1 MNPSRQTISGEMP
14 SFLTPTLPVPSY
26 QARARSLPIA
36 ASPQGRRGSA
46 LANAIRLRKKNE
58 IDIVLDGTAGLVYSY
73 STYDEIKGR
82 VDVEFEK
89 DTSFD
94 NLTITFEGQ
103 SSTFVE
109 KIASTAPTTPIGQ
122 DLLPQDDIFEAGV
135 TYSIPFHFVV
145 PDRLL
150 PFICS
155 HKVDSDE
162 IRKEHLQ
169 LPPSLGDPNIAG
181 DGHALMDDF
190 APDMAR
196 ISYSIR
202 ARVTRWNAVGKNL
215 ELSDRSERIRIV
227 PARDEAPPVNI
238 VHPEFD
244 FVLRKEKSVKKGLFK
259 MGKIGGLTAE
269 MTQSKSLR
277 LPHPHK
283 RQIEP
288 VASMATIN
296 LRFDPQTTDD
306 PPPQLDSI
314 VSKLKVYTFFGAA
327 PYRVLPEVHKHDN
340 WSTLH
345 GVYPETVALSSRNLF
360 TVSWTRHDPPN
371 VRAFILRISPVDHRP
386 IPPHLASLS
395 PNRLAFTK
403 LVPLFTLQLF
413 SFQLP
418 FRTRRARVAQ
428 NFMCRPSIL
437 ASFHEAIRWS

>member
-1 MNPSRQTISGEMP
+1 
-14 SFLTPTLPVPSY
+14 
-26 QARARSLPIA
+26 
-36 ASPQGRRGSA
+36 
-46 LANAIRLRKKNE
+46 
-58 IDIVLDGTAGLVYSY
+58 
-73 STYDEIKGR
+73 
-82 VDVEFEK
+82 
-89 DTSFD
+89 
-94 NLTITFEGQ
+94 
-103 SSTFVE
+103 
-109 KIASTAPTTPIGQ
+109 
-122 DLLPQDDIFEAGV
+122 
-135 TYSIPFHFVV
+135 
-145 PDRLL
+145 LL

-202 ARVTRWNAVGKNL
+202 ARVTGWNAVGKNL

-238 VHPEFD
+238 VHPESD

-314 VSKLKVYTFFGAA
+314 
-327 PYRVLPEVHKHDN
+327 
-340 WSTLH
+340 
-345 GVYPETVALSSRNLF
+345 
-360 TVSWTRHDPPN
+360 
-371 VRAFILRISPVDHRP
+371 
-386 IPPHLASLS
+386 
-395 PNRLAFTK
+395 
-403 LVPLFTLQLF
+403 
-413 SFQLP
+413 
-418 FRTRRARVAQ
+418 
-428 NFMCRPSIL
+428 
-437 ASFHEAIRWS
+437 